1 MQHGISQLTSSPS
14 ESLIIERSYQEKLVF
29 RAIVSVVDFEKSY
42 MKSTPSGASAGEA
55 GLVPQPLSCVVGVG
69 EWAGGKAMKG
79 KTKTT
84 AKSKKHSST
93 QIQ

>member
-1 MQHGISQLTSSPS
+1 MQRSISQLTSSPS
-14 ESLIIERSYQEKLVF
+14 ESLIIESSYQEKLVF
-29 RAIVSVVDFEKSY
+29 KAIVFVVDFEKSY
-42 MKSTPSGASAGEA
+42 MKSTLSVP

-69 EWAGGKAMKG
+69 KWAGGKAMKG